1 MEDFILRADHVS
13 YAYEDEGGLAVRDVS
28 LSFRKG
34 EMTAV
39 LGHNGSGKS
48 TLAKLLNGLYI
59 PTEGTVHVCGMDT
72 QDEERTWDIRRSAGM
87 VFQNPDNQLVASI
100 VRDDVAFGLEN
111 IGVPTAEMPARVEE
125 ALEQVGM
132 LPFIDRAPHML
143 SGGQKQRIAIAGIL
157 AMRPRALILDEA
169 TAMLD
174 PRGRREVFDIVEK
187 LNREQGITVIWITHF
202 MEEAA
207 RCGRVVVMHE
217 GKAVMDGTPREV
229 FTRADELRAMRLDV
243 PPMVALGD
251 LLRARGVNVARD
263 AMDVDAMAR
272 EVLACR

>member
-28 LSFRKG
+28 ISFRKG

-125 ALEQVGM
+125 ALELV
-132 LPFIDRAPHML
+132 
-143 SGGQKQRIAIAGIL
+143 K
-157 AMRPRALILDEA
+157 
-169 TAMLD
+169 
-174 PRGRREVFDIVEK
+174 K
-187 LNREQGITVIWITHF
+187 YREQ
-202 MEEAA
+202 EAA
-207 RCGRVVVMHE
+207 EQSANSTASASGSRAIRITSRVRVACAAVARLVSSFSTIPPALTMHSSVQ
-217 GKAVMDGTPREV
+217 AR
-229 FTRADELRAMRLDV
+229 
-243 PPMVALGD
+243 
-251 LLRARGVNVARD
+251 RARTSGSRYPMTRQSRRLPQSSTRSKRNLVPRRWLPLEERCVPTTGRA
-263 AMDVDAMAR
+263 AGS
-272 EVLACR
+272 